1 MENSNGNLVKS
12 EQIKKLIN
20 AVQEYAHEL
29 QETGTLLHK
38 ASELCIQEMEGD
50 DLSVGYAQVL
60 DNLLGDLATNVFPKL
75 EDLIDALIEEKKR
88 VDETAIINV

>member
-12 EQIKKLIN
+12 EQISKLIN

-29 QETGTLLHK
+29 QETGTLLHQ

-88 VDETAIINV
+88 VDKAAKINV